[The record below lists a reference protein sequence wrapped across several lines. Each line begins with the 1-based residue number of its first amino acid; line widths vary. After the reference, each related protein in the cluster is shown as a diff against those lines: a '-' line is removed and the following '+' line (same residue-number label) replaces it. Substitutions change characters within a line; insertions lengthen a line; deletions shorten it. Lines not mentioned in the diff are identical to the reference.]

1 MDKIIGNISPINKI
15 SGNIT
20 YGVGE
25 GDTAVIYDGDYDV
38 VPLAFQ
44 ETILSTRNKKLI
56 DDILVQEI
64 PYYETSN
71 LSGGNTVFIGGN
83 GGEKDDDPSDVDP
96 IDDDTVASGYT
107 TPQAYGAKGDGTT
120 DDTDAI
126 QNAINSNKSVYF
138 PRGDY
143 KISNPIIITD
153 KRFWNVYAQ
162 DAKFIYTGN
171 GYAVRILNVR
181 NSRINIGQIVASNG
195 GGIEFYS
202 DSANS
207 WNQYVTLVFEGIQ
220 CLTDCIHV
228 ETTGEGWSNENHV
241 YGGQFIGGENGV
253 GILSRSIHTVNG
265 WKFYDCGI
273 DGVTNGFVFDATIDE
288 VGAICNMAI
297 VNARYDDGY
306 EKILK
311 TNGTVFDCMW
321 FAPSRIDP
329 TTIEYSL
336 QTTRFEIYAP
346 IRNYWESTNWHRGC
360 IVNGSL
366 MGETITHETATQ

>member
-44 ETILSTRNKKLI
+44 ETILSTKNKKLT

-107 TPQAYGAKGDGTT
+107 TPQAYGAKGDGIT

-162 DAKFIYTGN
+162 DAKFIYAGN
-171 GYAVRILNVR
+171 DYAVRILSVR

-207 WNQYVTLVFEGIQ
+207 WNQYVTLIFEGIQ

-228 ETTGEGWSNENHV
+228 ETTDEGWCNENRV
-241 YGGQFIGGENGV
+241 YGGQFISGENGV

-273 DGVTNGFVFDATIDE
+273 DGVTNGFVFDATVDE

-311 TNGTVFDCMW
+311 TNGTVFDCLW
-321 FAPSRIDP
+321 LAPTRIDSA
-329 TTIEYSL
+329 TIEYSP

-360 IVNGSL
+360 IVNGLL
-366 MGETITHETATQ
+366 MGETITHETAIQ